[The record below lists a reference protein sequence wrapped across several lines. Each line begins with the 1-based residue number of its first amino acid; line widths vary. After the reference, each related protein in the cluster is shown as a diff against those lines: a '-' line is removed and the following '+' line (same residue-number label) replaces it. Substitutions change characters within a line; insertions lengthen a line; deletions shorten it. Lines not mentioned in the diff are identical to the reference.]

1 MDLSVDIVLP
11 VYNEAKYLARKFKK
25 LYSFLEDN
33 IQNDWIITIA
43 ENGSTDSTLDIARNL
58 QRKFKKSRVI
68 SNEIPGK
75 GLALKNAWL
84 TSNYDI
90 LGYMDLDLSTDLE
103 ILPEFLKRLESG
115 NEDFVIGSRLLK
127 ESNVIGRSIKR
138 EIISRS
144 YSLIFRM
151 ALSVN
156 FKDAQCGFKFAKK
169 ESVLKIL
176 DDCKDKG
183 WFFDT
188 ELLFKAKKNNLSI
201 CELPVTWI
209 DDRDSKVQIIST
221 ILKDI
226 AGLIRLRIEK

>member
-1 MDLSVDIVLP
+1 M
-11 VYNEAKYLARKFKK
+11 
-25 LYSFLEDN
+25 
-33 IQNDWIITIA
+33 
-43 ENGSTDSTLDIARNL
+43 
-58 QRKFKKSRVI
+58 
-68 SNEIPGK
+68 PGK

-84 TSNYDI
+84 TSPSDI

-103 ILPEFLKRLESG
+103 ILPEFLKRLELD

-127 ESNVIGRSIKR
+127 ESTVIGRSLMR

-176 DDCKDKG
+176 DSCKDKG

-188 ELLFKAKKNNLSI
+188 EILFKAKKNNLSI
-201 CELPVTWI
+201 CELPVTWV
-209 DDRDSKVQIIST
+209 DDRDSKVQIVST

>member
-1 MDLSVDIVLP
+1 MVLSVDIVLP
-11 VYNEAKYLARKFKK
+11 VYNESKYLVSKFKK
-25 LYSFLEDN
+25 LYRFLEEN
-33 IQNDWIITIA
+33 IHNDWIITIA
-43 ENGSTDSTLDIARNL
+43 ENGSTDSTLDIAKEL

-84 TSNYDI
+84 TSTCDI

-103 ILPEFLKRLESG
+103 ILPEFLKRLESS
-115 NEDFVIGSRLLK
+115 NEDFVVGSRLLK
-127 ESNVIGRSIKR
+127 ESTVIGRSLKR

-144 YSLIFRM
+144 YSLIFRI
-151 ALSVN
+151 ALSVD
-156 FKDAQCGFKFAKK
+156 FRDAQCGFKFAKQ
-169 ESVLKIL
+169 ESLLKIL
-176 DDCKDKG
+176 DDCQDQG

-188 ELLFKAKKNNLSI
+188 ELLYKAKKNNLSI

-209 DDRDSKVQIIST
+209 DDRDSKVQIVST